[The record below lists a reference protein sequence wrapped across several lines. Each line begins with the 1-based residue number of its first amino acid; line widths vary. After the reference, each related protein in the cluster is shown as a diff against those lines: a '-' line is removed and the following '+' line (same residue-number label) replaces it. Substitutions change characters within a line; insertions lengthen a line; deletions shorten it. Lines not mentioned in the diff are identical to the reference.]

1 MGSYAAEQPPS
12 AKHSQAPVLGSK
24 VGGRY
29 QLDRLLARG
38 ATGLVYAASDI
49 RLGRDAVVKVL
60 PPWAFRE
67 ATRQR
72 FLREARAT
80 AAIDHP
86 NVVHCWDAGFI
97 QEGLP
102 YIAME
107 RLRGVTLAERL
118 GRVGLLPVREAIET
132 LRDVLAAL
140 SSAHA
145 VGVLHRDIKPA
156 NVFLARRGAVV
167 FDFGLSLDPSVA
179 DRLTGK
185 GVVLGTPGYMA
196 PEQITGRRIDART
209 DLYCA
214 SATAY
219 EMLTGQLPI
228 APIEKSVHRLFEA
241 VQHEI
246 PTPPSRVRPWIRGDI
261 DELLLRGLAKE
272 PGDRFAD
279 ADEMS
284 ARCDAIIAAL

>member
-1 MGSYAAEQPPS
+1 MDIYAVEQPPT
-12 AKHSQAPVLGSK
+12 ATHAQAPVLGSM

-67 ATRQR
+67 VTRQR
-72 FLREARAT
+72 FLREAQVT
-80 AAIDHP
+80 ASIDHP
-86 NVVHCWDAGFI
+86 NVVRCWDAGLI
-97 QEGLP
+97 QEELP

-107 RLRGVTLAERL
+107 RLDGVTLAERL
-118 GRVGLLPVREAIET
+118 RRVGLLPVREAMEV

-140 SSAHA
+140 ISAHA
-145 VGVLHRDIKPA
+145 AGVLHRDIKPA

-167 FDFGLSLDPSVA
+167 FDFGLSVDPSDA
-179 DRLTGK
+179 DRLTGN

-196 PEQITGRRIDART
+196 PEQINGRHIDART

-214 SATAY
+214 SAMAY

-228 APIEKSVHRLFEA
+228 GSIEKSVRRLFEA
-241 VQHEI
+241 VQHQV
-246 PTPPSRVRPWIRGDI
+246 PLPPSRVRPWICRGVDQ
-261 DELLLRGLAKE
+261 LLLRGLSKE

-279 ADEMS
+279 AHEMS
-284 ARCDAIIAAL
+284 ARCDAIIRTL